1 MFLFNFRRSATH
13 FEVGPSDEIEDTF
26 WCRNDVKRW
35 WDRSTILKIR
45 DPQFAPGKFPLDIG
59 LFLQRI
65 RQKRKMKER
74 KKKKY
79 KNGDC
84 FVRKVLRQS
93 TIRFYTLCFLGLSF
107 IFLFLSY
114 PLQKKCRCRV
124 EWISL
129 FWGWWNGSDFL
140 KHHSNVKKK
149 SFFYPIWCKAV

>member
-74 KKKKY
+74 KKKSIKMVLALSERFLD
-79 KNGDC
+79 NQQLGFIL
-84 FVRKVLRQS
+84 FV
-93 TIRFYTLCFLGLSF
+93 F
-107 IFLFLSY
+107 
-114 PLQKKCRCRV
+114 
-124 EWISL
+124 
-129 FWGWWNGSDFL
+129 
-140 KHHSNVKKK
+140 
-149 SFFYPIWCKAV
+149 